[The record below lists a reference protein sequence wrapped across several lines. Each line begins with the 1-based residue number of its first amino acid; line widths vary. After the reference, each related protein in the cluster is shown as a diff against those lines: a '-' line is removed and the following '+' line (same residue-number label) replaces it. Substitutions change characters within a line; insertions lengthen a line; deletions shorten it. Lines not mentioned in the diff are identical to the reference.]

1 MPNAIQVVKQE
12 TASETGCFK
21 GSIKEMTSEISP
33 SEWVRSV
40 KGKNANSM
48 LDLFL

>member
-1 MPNAIQVVKQE
+1 MPDAIQVVKQE

-21 GSIKEMTSEISP
+21 GSYQGDDFRDKSFRMGEKC
-33 SEWVRSV
+33 
-40 KGKNANSM
+40 KGKKANSM